1 MKKLHRAKRTLY
13 VFAGTHR
20 EMLAFMAERGL
31 RSNEIVL
38 AISDKAYSMVATS
51 LEPIVLVQSAGWPV
65 HESMIPGWEQLCDR
79 ALVQNRIHGH
89 PTEEIQL

>member
-31 RSNEIVL
+31 RSNEIIL
-38 AISDKAYSMVATS
+38 AATDRAYATVATTS
-51 LEPIVLVQSAGWPV
+51 EPIVLVQSAGWPI
-65 HESMIPGWEQLCDR
+65 HDSMVRNWRHLCER
-79 ALVQNRIHGH
+79 ARTQNRVYGH